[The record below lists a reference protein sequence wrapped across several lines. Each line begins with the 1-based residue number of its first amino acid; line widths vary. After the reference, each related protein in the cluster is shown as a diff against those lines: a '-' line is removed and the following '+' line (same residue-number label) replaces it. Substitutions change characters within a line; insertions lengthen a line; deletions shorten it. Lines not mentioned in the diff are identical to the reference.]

1 MTGIVALIIATSLLC
16 VSVARAGMLDDLEK
30 KSREYVA
37 QKRHGGGELD
47 SKTII
52 AGLKEALSIGAK
64 NGVKLVSRPDGYFGN
79 QLIKILVPEKIQ
91 KIAKLMRKAG
101 LGKEV
106 DKFELSMNR
115 AAEKASPQALA
126 FFTEAIKEMT
136 ITDGVRI
143 LRGKDTEA
151 TEYLRSKTY
160 DKIYGSFKP
169 VVSSAMNDVGVT
181 KSFKEMMDKARTIP
195 FLKREAVDLDEYVTS
210 KALDGLFVMVGQ
222 EERKIRKDPVARV
235 TDLLKKVFKQ

>member
-1 MTGIVALIIATSLLC
+1 MKSFFAIIITASLLC
-16 VSVARAGMLDDLEK
+16 ISVAHAGLLDELEK
-30 KSREYVA
+30 KSKEFVDK
-37 QKRHGGGELD
+37 KRNGGGELD
-47 SKTII
+47 SNTII
-52 AGLKEALSIGAK
+52 AGLKEALSIGAQ
-64 NGVKLVSRPDGYFGN
+64 NGVKTVSQTDGYFGN

-101 LGKEV
+101 FHKEV
-106 DKFELSMNR
+106 DQFELSMNR
-115 AAEKASPQALA
+115 AAEKAGPQALV
-126 FFTEAIKEMT
+126 FFTDAVKEMT
-136 ITDGVRI
+136 IPDGIKI

-151 TEYLRSKTY
+151 TDYLKSKTY

-195 FLKREAVDLDEYVTS
+195 FLKRETVDLDEYVTS
-210 KALDGLFVMVGQ
+210 KALDGLFLMVGQ
-222 EERKIRKDPVARV
+222 EEKKIRKDPVARV

>member
-1 MTGIVALIIATSLLC
+1 MIRIIAFIIAASLLC
-16 VSVARAGMLDDLEK
+16 ITVARAGLLEDLEK
-30 KSREYVA
+30 KSKEYVDK
-37 QKRHGGGELD
+37 QRNGGRELD

-52 AGLKEALSIGAK
+52 AGLKEALSIGAQ
-64 NGVKLVSRPDGYFGN
+64 NGVKLVSRTDGYFGN

-115 AAEKASPQALA
+115 AAEKAGPQALA

-136 ITDGVRI
+136 ITDGVKI
-143 LRGKDTEA
+143 LRGRDTEA

-160 DKIYGSFKP
+160 DKIFGSFKP
-169 VVSSAMNDVGVT
+169 VVSSAMNEVGVT
-181 KSFKEMMDKARTIP
+181 KSFKEMMDKARSIP
-195 FLKREAVDLDEYVTS
+195 FLKRETVDLDEYVTS

-222 EERKIRKDPVARV
+222 EEKKIRKDPVARV